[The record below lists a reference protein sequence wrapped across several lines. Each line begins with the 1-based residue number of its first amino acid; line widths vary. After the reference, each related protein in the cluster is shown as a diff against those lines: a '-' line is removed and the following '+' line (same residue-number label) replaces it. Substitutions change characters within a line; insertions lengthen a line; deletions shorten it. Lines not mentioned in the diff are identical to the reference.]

1 MRTCRV
7 TTLVILFLPV
17 VFSRFFKVPQ
27 SGQPC
32 ILLDANF
39 TVQITAKYRGNKVA
53 ERILTADEV
62 EDTSYSCDLG
72 PTHYIQLN
80 FLSSNVQFKFS
91 FTSGYDADRNP
102 VKLAREF
109 TLTPSAIFPHLE
121 PSVGTVCFKRSSQNT
136 GTDRS
141 SYLCSRKTITT
152 YDLTRCRGGIEPSFR
167 YTYGVAVDMKTIQTQ
182 AYDIQG
188 NVFSP
193 PEICGDNHDNTG
205 VIVGSVLGAIGLVA
219 VVVVVVVAFV
229 LLRRKRAS
237 SHQNDLKNHVQKP
250 DERSSLLGSPSQDP
264 PQTQPS
270 A

>member
-1 MRTCRV
+1 MRTCIV
-7 TTLVILFLPV
+7 TTLVIFFLRAV
-17 VFSRFFKVPQ
+17 SSRFFKVPAN
-27 SGQPC
+27 GQPC
-32 ILLDANF
+32 ILLDVNF
-39 TVQITAKYRGNKVA
+39 TVQITTKYRGNKVA

-80 FLSSNVQFKFS
+80 FLSSSVQFKFS
-91 FTSGYDADRNP
+91 FTSGYDAHRNP

-109 TLTPSAIFPHLE
+109 TLNPSAIFPHLE
-121 PSVGTVCFKRSSQNT
+121 SSVGTVCFKRSSQNT

-141 SYLCSRKTITT
+141 SYLCSRKTRTN
-152 YDLTRCRGGIEPSFR
+152 YDLTRCIGGFEPSFR
-167 YTYGVAVDMKTIQTQ
+167 YTYAVAVNMKTIQTQ

-193 PEICGDNHDNTG
+193 PEICGDDHDNTG

-237 SHQNDLKNHVQKP
+237 SHQNDLNNHVQKP
-250 DERSSLLGSPSQDP
+250 DERSSLLGSPSQDH